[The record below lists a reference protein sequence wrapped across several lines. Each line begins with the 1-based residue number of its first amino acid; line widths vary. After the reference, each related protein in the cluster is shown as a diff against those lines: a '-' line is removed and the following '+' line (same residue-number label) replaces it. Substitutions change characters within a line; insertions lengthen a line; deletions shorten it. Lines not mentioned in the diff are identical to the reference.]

1 MTDFTPSTILSRR
14 NNLRSNR
21 RLFATATSFPVLL
34 LISLSISAPVSAATP
49 SAKDAL
55 GLKPVQAD
63 VDYELVGPAAVTTC
77 KVSDIDHPKWSG
89 WEVLSSDG
97 TILRRFADTNGDNKI
112 DLWCYFNYGVEVYRD
127 VDKDFNGKADQHRWL
142 GTAGTRWGLDKNED
156 GRIDRWIQIS
166 PEEVTAEV
174 ISAMREAD
182 ANRFARLL
190 ITESELESLGLSGD
204 IVRRLATKAKRAAD
218 EFPDFARRQEAV
230 GPSAKWV
237 QFAAATPGVVPA
249 GIDGVTQDL
258 TVYENAVAMFDT
270 NGSNGQLLVGTIIKV
285 GDSWKI
291 VDLPSAA
298 GEGEAVAQSA
308 GNFFTPGGI
317 SGSSVSGGGMAPET
331 QQLITELE
339 EIDRKLSSASD
350 PKDTGPLHESRAQ
363 VVARLIK
370 ATETPTERDAWT
382 RQLIDTVSA
391 ASQTGAY
398 PDGLKRLQAI
408 ARSLGNDNESIR
420 SYADYVLINSEY
432 AIRQTPD
439 ADFAKVQE
447 WYLESLTEF
456 VDRHPTMP
464 EASQAMLQLALSK
477 EFEDKEKEA
486 LGYYKKVAQDFRGTE
501 SAEKAI
507 GAIRRL
513 ESVGEVIDF
522 QGQSIEGKPFR
533 LSQYRGRPVIIHYW
547 ATWCE
552 PCKQDMKLL
561 RGLQARYS
569 KAGLQ
574 LVGINVDGT
583 REMAVQF
590 LRQTTLP
597 WIQLFDE
604 GGLESSE
611 LAKTFGVQTLPTM
624 MLVDQKGRVV
634 RHNIRVEELDK
645 ELDAMTK

>member
-1 MTDFTPSTILSRR
+1 MTDLTPSTILSRR
-14 NNLRSNR
+14 TRLRSKR
-21 RLFATATSFPVLL
+21 RLFSTATSFPAFLL
-34 LISLSISAPVSAATP
+34 LAFSFATPVFAATP

-55 GLKPVQAD
+55 GLKPVQAG
-63 VDYELVGPAAVTTC
+63 VEYELVGPASVANC

-89 WEVLSSDG
+89 WEVFSSDG
-97 TILRRFADTNGDNKI
+97 TMLRRFADTNGDNKI
-112 DLWCYFNYGVEVYRD
+112 DLWCYFNYGIEVYRD

-156 GRIDRWIQIS
+156 GRIDSWIQIS

-174 ISAMREAD
+174 VSAMREAD
-182 ANRFARLL
+182 ADRFARLL
-190 ITESELESLGLSGD
+190 ITESELESLGLSED
-204 IVRRLATKAKRAAD
+204 IVRRLATKSKRAAD
-218 EFPDFARRQEAV
+218 DFASFARRQKAV

-249 GIDGVTQDL
+249 GIDGVTQDV
-258 TVYENAVAMFDT
+258 TVYENAVAMFDDD
-270 NGSNGQLLVGTIIKV
+270 GSNGQLLVGTIIKV
-285 GDSWKI
+285 DDSWKL

-317 SGSSVSGGGMAPET
+317 SGETISGGGMAPQT
-331 QQLITELE
+331 QQLVTELE

-350 PKDTGPLHESRAQ
+350 PRESGPLHEARAQ

-398 PDGLKRLQAI
+398 PEGLKRLSAI
-408 ARSLGNDNESIR
+408 TRSLGDENESLR
-420 SYADYVLINSEY
+420 SYADYVLIGTEY

-447 WYLESLTEF
+447 WYLDSLTDF

-486 LGYYKKVAQDFRGTE
+486 LGYYKKIAKDFRGTDA
-501 SAEKAI
+501 SEKAI

-522 QGQSIEGKPFR
+522 QGLSIEGRPFR
-533 LSQYRGRPVIIHYW
+533 LSQYRGRPVVIHYW

-561 RGLQARYS
+561 RSLQARYS

-590 LRQTTLP
+590 LLQTSLP

-611 LAKTFGVQTLPTM
+611 LAKAFGVQTLPTM

-634 RHNIRVEELDK
+634 RHNIRVEELGK
-645 ELDAMTK
+645 ELDALTK